1 MPSPASPDVMDEK
14 ETPMKFEDVYY
25 ESSDMTPEGLQ
36 KPVLLLDE
44 LTGATYEAK
53 KFIKADKKDGGQFF
67 ITF

>member
-1 MPSPASPDVMDEK
+1 MDEK
-14 ETPMKFEDVYY
+14 ETLMKFEDVYY
-25 ESSDMTPEGLQ
+25 QSSDMTPEELK

-53 KFIKADKKDGGQFF
+53 KFIRASKEDGGQLL

>member
-1 MPSPASPDVMDEK
+1 
-14 ETPMKFEDVYY
+14 MKFEDVYY
-25 ESSDMTPEGLQ
+25 ESSDMTPEELK

-53 KFIKADKKDGGQFF
+53 KFIRASKEDGGQLL

>member
-1 MPSPASPDVMDEK
+1 
-14 ETPMKFEDVYY
+14 MKFEDVYY